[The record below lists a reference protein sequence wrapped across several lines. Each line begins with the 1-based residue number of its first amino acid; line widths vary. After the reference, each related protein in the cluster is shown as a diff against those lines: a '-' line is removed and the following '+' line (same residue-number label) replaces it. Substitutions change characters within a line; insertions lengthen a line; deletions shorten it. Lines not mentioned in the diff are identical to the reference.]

1 MPKAPRQAR
10 ATKPWT
16 VMIYMIADDPAGGAL
31 LDQQANRELDQIVH
45 GALSVNRDQLY
56 VAVQLDFRSQPDVWR
71 RVIGE
76 GAWLQPESD
85 AADPETL
92 YGFFEWAQRMCP
104 ADRYALILWGHSRG
118 PFGLFT
124 DAPFSSALSGLFAK
138 ADPWTY
144 VAQTLTLKELRAA
157 LRHARECLNQEV
169 DIIAFKDCFMSTL
182 ETAYE
187 LKDAATYLIGS
198 PDIVPIEGWPYARM
212 FEQLARQP
220 EAKAAAKAL
229 VKELAQY
236 YKVEANRHGRT
247 DVPFT
252 LMDTS
257 KLSDVSEPLRAIAT
271 KLTAETSRRN
281 GGDPFRKALT
291 TSAKADPALVDV
303 HTLCGKIKR
312 HGLKQPAEHLEA
324 ALANMT
330 LSDEGAHGR
339 ARVSLFCFPFAKKDQ
354 TRSIV
359 AHHATRP
366 VYSELAIVKTGWDGV
381 ALKAMPKVEP
391 PEPVAYHHD
400 HRDGSNPEYS
410 ASGALLPVLLEQLQ
424 RQGVLEDLSRKG
436 LDVLRRVLSNLAQ
449 DAALGRQGFDAES
462 LKESGFGKESGFVA
476 DMLDKESG
484 FAARVL
490 GPTVRPQ
497 PARRP
502 EPAVTNAART
512 RKKRQR

>member
-1 MPKAPRQAR
+1 
-10 ATKPWT
+10 
-16 VMIYMIADDPAGGAL
+16 MIADDPAGGAL

-45 GALSVNRDQLY
+45 GALSVDRDQLY

-124 DAPFSSALSGLFAK
+124 DAPFSSALSGLFA
-138 ADPWTY
+138 APDPWTY

-187 LKDAATYLIGS
+187 LKDAATFVIGS

-229 VKELAQY
+229 LKELEQY
-236 YKVEANRHGRT
+236 YRVDANRHGRA

-271 KLTAETSRRN
+271 RLTAETGRGN
-281 GGDPFRKALT
+281 GGEPFRKALT
-291 TSAKADPALVDV
+291 SSAKADPALVDV
-303 HTLCGKIKR
+303 HTLCQKIKR
-312 HGLKQPAEHLEA
+312 HGLKQPAEHLEV

-330 LSDEGAHGR
+330 SSSDGTR
-339 ARVSLFCFPFAKKDQ
+339 RQTSVSLFCFPFATKDQ
-354 TRSIV
+354 KESIV

-381 ALKAMPKVEP
+381 ALKAMPKVEAP
-391 PEPVAYHHD
+391 APISYHH
-400 HRDGSNPEYS
+400 HEREGSNHEFTT
-410 ASGALLPVLLEQLQ
+410 SGALLPVLLEQLQ
-424 RQGVLEDLSRKG
+424 RQGVLEDFGRKG
-436 LDVLRRVLSNLAQ
+436 LDVLRRVLANLAQ
-449 DAALGRQGFDAES
+449 EAALPRQGFDAES
-462 LKESGFGKESGFVA
+462 PKESGFAKESGFVA
-476 DMLDKESG
+476 EMLDKESG

-490 GPTVRPQ
+490 GPMVRPQ
-497 PARRP
+497 PARPQQP
-502 EPAVTNAART
+502 ERRQRPAVTNAART
-512 RKKRQR
+512 RKKRKR

>member
-1 MPKAPRQAR
+1 MAKKKAAAEQAR
-10 ATKPWT
+10 LTKPWT

-45 GALSVNRDQLY
+45 GALSVDRDQLY

-92 YGFFEWAQRMCP
+92 YGFFEWAQRLCP

-124 DAPFSSALSGLFAK
+124 DAPFSSALSGVFAK
-138 ADPWTY
+138 SDPWTY
-144 VAQTLTLKELRAA
+144 VAQTLTLKELRSA

-198 PDIVPIEGWPYARM
+198 SDIVPIEGWPYARM

-220 EAKAAAKAL
+220 EAKQAARAL
-229 VKELAQY
+229 VKELEQY

-247 DVPFT
+247 EVPFT
-252 LMDTS
+252 LMDTTR
-257 KLSDVSEPLRAIAT
+257 LSDVSEPLRAIAT
-271 KLTAETSRRN
+271 KLTAAIARGNSGE
-281 GGDPFRKALT
+281 PFRQALT
-291 TSAKADPALVDV
+291 SSAKADPALVDV
-303 HTLCGKIKR
+303 NTLCRKIKR

-330 LSDEGAHGR
+330 LSDDKSVG
-339 ARVSLFCFPFAKKDQ
+339 LFCFPFAKKDQ
-354 TRSIV
+354 SRSIV

-381 ALKAMPKVEP
+381 ALTAMPKVEP
-391 PEPVAYHHD
+391 PPPAYRHD
-400 HRDGSNPEYS
+400 HKDGSNPEYS
-410 ASGALLPVLLEQLQ
+410 TSGALLPVLLEQLQ
-424 RQGVLEDLSRKG
+424 RQGVLEDVGRKG
-436 LDVLRRVLSNLAQ
+436 LDVLRRVLANLAQ
-449 DAALGRQGFDAES
+449 EAALGRQGFNADS
-462 LKESGFGKESGFVA
+462 LKEAGFIKEAGFGKEAGFVA
-476 DMLDKESG
+476 DDLGKEAG

-490 GPTVRPQ
+490 GPALRTR
-497 PARRP
+497 
-502 EPAVTNAART
+502 PAVTHASST
-512 RKKRQR
+512 RNPRRR